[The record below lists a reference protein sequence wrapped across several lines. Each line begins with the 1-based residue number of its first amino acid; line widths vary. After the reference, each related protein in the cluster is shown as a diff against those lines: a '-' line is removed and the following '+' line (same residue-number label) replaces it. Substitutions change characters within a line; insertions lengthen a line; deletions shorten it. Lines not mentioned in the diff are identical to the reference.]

1 MTGTTPTNFAYGALL
16 LRVCLG
22 IMYLAHS
29 VILKWMTFTL
39 GGTAHYFESIGILGS
54 RLRDVLCRNDRWH
67 LAYRRRSNAM
77 GGSCA
82 NANSH
87 RRARRSLRQ
96 RMGVHRS
103 RRRLGIPAVFD
114 RSVSRPGAIRRWG
127 LCLKSV
133 AQSVGIDCCGVSN
146 TADSLSRMEAS
157 RGDLFSHQLS
167 PLSVC
172 AARSYRVDGKGC
184 HFDRINIELSQKPD
198 WFRAISP
205 MGKVPLLAVGDAIIL
220 NPSQS

>member
-39 GGTAHYFESIGILGS
+39 GGTAHYFKSIGLPGS
-54 RLRDVLCRNDRWH
+54 
-67 LAYRRRSNAM
+67 LAYATFFAEM
-77 GGSCA
+77 IGGIFLIA
-82 NANSH
+82 GVQTRWVAL
-87 RRARRSLRQ
+87 AL
-96 RMGVHRS
+96 MPILIGALGVHS
-103 RRRLGIPAVFD
+103 GNGWVFTAQGGGWEYPLYLIAL
-114 RSVSRPGAIRRWG
+114 SVGQALFRRWG

-146 TADSLSRMEAS
+146 PADSLSRMEAS

-172 AARSYRVDGKGC
+172 AARSYRVDGKG
-184 HFDRINIELSQKPD
+184 LS
-198 WFRAISP
+198 FRWNSISNFP
-205 MGKVPLLAVGDAIIL
+205 KNLIGSGRFRLWVKYRF
-220 NPSQS
+220 